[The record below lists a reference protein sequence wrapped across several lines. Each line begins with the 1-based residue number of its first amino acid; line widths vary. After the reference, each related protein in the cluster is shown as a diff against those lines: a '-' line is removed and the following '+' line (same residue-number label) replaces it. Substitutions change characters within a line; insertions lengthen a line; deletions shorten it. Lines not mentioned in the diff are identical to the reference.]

1 MFKFNALFRIMTSKK
16 KKKKNIL
23 LQRCR
28 SLNLDIRLDEED
40 EEETKFGDTRRN
52 NRSSR

>member
-1 MFKFNALFRIMTSKK
+1 MTSKK
-16 KKKKNIL
+16 EKEKKNIL

-28 SLNLDIRLDEED
+28 SLNLEIHLV
-40 EEETKFGDTRRN
+40 EEETFGDTRRN